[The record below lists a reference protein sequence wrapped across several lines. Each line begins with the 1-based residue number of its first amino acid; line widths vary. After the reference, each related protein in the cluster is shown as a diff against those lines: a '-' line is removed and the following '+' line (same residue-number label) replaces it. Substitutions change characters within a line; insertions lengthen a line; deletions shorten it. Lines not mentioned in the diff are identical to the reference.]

1 MIGLMWFGN
10 KLVYFFGVE
19 RILDIGLLAIPHPSA
34 VIFDLWWP
42 VIILIMCWL
51 VGYMIIENLKL
62 AGIIYHS
69 QIQSE
74 SNIPQPILHRL
85 STILGVS
92 ASRSCIFCPQY
103 WAFLQHII

>member
-1 MIGLMWFGN
+1 MVDLMWFGN

-51 VGYMIIENLKL
+51 VGYIWHHISFSDPVRKQHSSADL
-62 AGIIYHS
+62 ASLVH
-69 QIQSE
+69 
-74 SNIPQPILHRL
+74 NI
-85 STILGVS
+85 G
-92 ASRSCIFCPQY
+92 
-103 WAFLQHII
+103 FLQADLASFVHNIGRFCNI